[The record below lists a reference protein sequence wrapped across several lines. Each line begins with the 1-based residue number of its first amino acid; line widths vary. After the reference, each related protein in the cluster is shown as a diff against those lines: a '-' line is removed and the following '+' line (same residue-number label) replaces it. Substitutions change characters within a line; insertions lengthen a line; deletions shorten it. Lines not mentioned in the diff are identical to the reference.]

1 MRRRNAVIVLFLIVI
16 LSGLYWRT
24 LDYPMIWDDEVLFRK
39 NLLFTEKI
47 PLLSALKMSYFSEQL
62 GWKARD
68 HYYRPVLTASF
79 MLENEIWGIR
89 NVTLR
94 ATNLA
99 IYLLALMFLYFFLKN
114 QTQAGYFPEITTLL
128 FALNPLNIDNIV
140 WIVGRA
146 DLLLLLWGIMA
157 FLFLDLA
164 IRKKKAVFWLASFL
178 FYALAL
184 FSKETAILFLPLLL
198 LYEILKRK
206 KVFILY
212 HSGNLL
218 ISLSYFFLKNVLLGI
233 ENVQFAIYR
242 NIGED
247 IKAAVGT
254 LGYYFRT
261 IIFPLSYDM
270 FLPVKKAMGL
280 FYVILGIVAI
290 LFILFLIT
298 RLKKDRTI
306 AWPLALLTVFLGGH
320 AALIFSNVFPY
331 PIYSRYMMLASL
343 AFFWIVA
350 LYLSRLDEKVRLSIV
365 FFVIILFI
373 PSVVL
378 NSGSYKSKAAFWQ
391 RAYKS
396 LPTDEHVLYER
407 ARTLYQSKDFLSAE
421 VILNRILTL
430 NINRETAVMVS
441 LLYAD
446 IDMLKASYDNVLRWM
461 KSIEGFEQIRGL
473 YSAPGI
479 RYYINSKTAR
489 VAASRGD
496 IETAEKLMTENIQR
510 YSRSTEAFTEL
521 YNLYTGFQLWD
532 KAAELESAMK
542 AAFPRSFANLDT
554 QKARA
559 QFDTT
564 PMERRLSFYVS
575 ARDFGQAITEIKKM
589 EPLNVD
595 QRIFLAKLYYYSG
608 KEEDARKTI
617 AAILEPEPENVGI
630 LNNIGSF
637 YLNELFRVEEAMAYF
652 DRSLSLNSGQPGLL
666 YLTNRLKTEYLS
678 KLIEVW
684 K

>member
-1 MRRRNAVIVLFLIVI
+1 MSKRNTVIVLFLIVI
-16 LSGLYWRT
+16 ILGLYWRT

-47 PLLSALKMSYFSEQL
+47 PLLSALKMSYFGEQL
-62 GWKARD
+62 GWESRD
-68 HYYRPVLTASF
+68 HYYRPILTASF
-79 MLENEIWGIR
+79 MLENKTWGIR

-94 ATNLA
+94 ATNLV
-99 IYLLALMFLYFFLKN
+99 IYLLALIFLYFFLKN
-114 QTQAGYFPEITTLL
+114 QTQRGYFPEIVTLL
-128 FALNPLNIDNIV
+128 FALNPLNVDNIV

-146 DLLLLLWGIMA
+146 DLLLFLWGILA

-164 IRKKKAVFWLASFL
+164 VRKKRALFWLASSL
-178 FYALAL
+178 FYFLAL

-198 LYEILKRK
+198 LYELLKRK

-218 ISLSYFFLKNVLLGI
+218 ITLSYFLLKNVLLGI
-233 ENVQFAIYR
+233 KNVQFAIYR
-242 NIGED
+242 NIGQD
-247 IKAAVGT
+247 IKAVVGT

-261 IIFPLSYDM
+261 IIFPISYDM

-280 FYVILGIVAI
+280 FYVISGIVAI
-290 LFILFLIT
+290 LFILFLIS
-298 RLKKDRTI
+298 RLNKDKTI
-306 AWPLALLTVFLGGH
+306 AWPLALLIVFLGGH

-350 LYLSRLDEKVRLSIV
+350 EYLGRLNEKVRLSLV

-378 NSGSYKSKAAFWQ
+378 NSSSYKSRAAFWE

-396 LPTDEHVLYER
+396 LPNDEHVLYER
-407 ARTLYQSKDFLSAE
+407 GRAFYQSQDFLSAE
-421 VILNRILTL
+421 VSLNRILSL

-446 IDMLKASYDNVLRWM
+446 IDMLKANYDNVLRWM

-473 YSAPGI
+473 FSAPAI
-479 RYYINSKTAR
+479 RFHINSKTAR

-510 YSRSTEAFTEL
+510 YSRSTEALTEL

-532 KAAELESAMK
+532 KAAELESTMK
-542 AAFPRSFANLDT
+542 AAFPRSFADLDT

-559 QFDTT
+559 QFDAY
-564 PMERRLSFYVS
+564 PVERRLSFYVS
-575 ARDFGQAITEIKKM
+575 AWNFGQAITEIKKM
-589 EPLNVD
+589 EPLNLD

-608 KEEDARKTI
+608 REEDGRKII
-617 AAILEPEPENVGI
+617 AAILEPEPENVEI
-630 LNNIGSF
+630 LNKIGSF
-637 YLNELFRVEEAMAYF
+637 YLNELFRVKEALVYF

-666 YLTNRLKTEYLS
+666 YLINRLKNEYLN